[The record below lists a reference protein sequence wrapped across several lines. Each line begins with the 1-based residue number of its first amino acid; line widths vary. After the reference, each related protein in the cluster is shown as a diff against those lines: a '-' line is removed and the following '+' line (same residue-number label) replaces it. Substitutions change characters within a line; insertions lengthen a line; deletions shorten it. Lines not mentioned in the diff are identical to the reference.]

1 VSRQIASQIK
11 NLPFFYGTTVTPSV
25 SFPSWTPCIG
35 NRLVPL
41 QETWKKGQKK
51 KLTRKKE
58 NPSSFPL
65 KLTLGSKKK
74 EKKKKKKESEKKM
87 KKKKKK

>member
-11 NLPFFYGTTVTPSV
+11 NLPFFHDTTVTPSV
-25 SFPSWTPCIG
+25 FFPTWTPCIG

-51 KLTRKKE
+51 KLTRKRKSQQL
-58 NPSSFPL
+58 SS
-65 KLTLGSKKK
+65 KTNSWIQKK
-74 EKKKKKKESEKKM
+74 EKKKKKKERKIKKN
-87 KKKKKK
+87 